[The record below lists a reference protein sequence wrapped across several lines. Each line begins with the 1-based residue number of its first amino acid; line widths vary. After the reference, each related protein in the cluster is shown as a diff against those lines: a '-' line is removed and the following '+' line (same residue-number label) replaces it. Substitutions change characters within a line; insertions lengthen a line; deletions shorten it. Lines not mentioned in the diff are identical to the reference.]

1 MDFSAAQGELPLPPM
16 HAGGGGSPYQLGLR
30 HDHEPP
36 PQQQFQHHHGGGGG
50 ANGRR
55 VSPPEPAAEEEEEEE
70 QEVKH
75 GRHALAVVPVS
86 SSGGGGG
93 GGGGIRYR
101 ECLKN
106 HAAAIGGSAT
116 DGCGEFMP
124 AGEEGSLDALR
135 CSACGCHRNFH
146 RKESSLLLL
155 DGHAGRGPPGPIH
168 HHPLAGAGGPL
179 SPSVHHHHHRGLLV
193 AALPPAPTR
202 MVMPLTAMHHQHHAH
217 AATSAESDHHQQ
229 MQHMQGQQAAR
240 KRFRTKFTAEQK
252 ARMLG
257 FAEEAGW
264 RLQKLEDDVV
274 QRFCA
279 EVGVKRRVLKVW
291 MHNNKHTLARR
302 VPPPTPSVAPHGGEG
317 IGVPRPEH
325 GRSPSRSRSRSP
337 PPPPMMMPQ
346 HQQQQLRLDGV
357 TTDL

>member
-1 MDFSAAQGELPLPPM
+1 MDFSGTQSELPLAM
-16 HAGGGGSPYQLGLR
+16 HAGGGSPYLGLR
-30 HDHEPP
+30 YEQE
-36 PQQQFQHHHGGGGG
+36 QQHSHG
-50 ANGRR
+50 ANGRH
-55 VSPPEPAAEEEEEEE
+55 VSLPEAEEEASKNR
-70 QEVKH
+70 Q
-75 GRHALAVVPVS
+75 ALAVVPMSSS
-86 SSGGGGG
+86 SSGGGGV
-93 GGGGIRYR
+93 RYR

-146 RKESSLLLL
+146 RKEPL
-155 DGHAGRGPPGPIH
+155 DGRPMH
-168 HHPLAGAGGPL
+168 HHHHLGGPL
-179 SPSVHHHHHRGLLV
+179 HHRGLLV

-202 MVMPLTAMHHQHHAH
+202 MVMPLSAAMQQQHH
-217 AATSAESDHHQQ
+217 AATSAESDDA
-229 MQHMQGQQAAR
+229 GGPPPGPAR

-264 RLQKLEDDVV
+264 RLQKLEDAAV
-274 QRFCA
+274 QRFCQ

-302 VPPPTPSVAPHGGEG
+302 VHADQPAGDAL
-317 IGVPRPEH
+317 PRPEP
-325 GRSPSRSRSRSP
+325 GGPGRSP
-337 PPPPMMMPQ
+337 PPPQQ
-346 HQQQQLRLDGV
+346 HHLRLE
-357 TTDL
+357 

>member
-1 MDFSAAQGELPLPPM
+1 MDFSGTQSELPMPM
-16 HAGGGGSPYQLGLR
+16 HAGGAPYLGL
-30 HDHEPP
+30 HHAHEH
-36 PQQQFQHHHGGGGG
+36 QQLQHHSHGG
-50 ANGRR
+50 ANGRH
-55 VSPPEPAAEEEEEEE
+55 VSRPEEEEATKNR
-70 QEVKH
+70 Q
-75 GRHALAVVPVS
+75 ALAVVPVS
-86 SSGGGGG
+86 SSGGGGV
-93 GGGGIRYR
+93 RYR

-146 RKESSLLLL
+146 RKEPL
-155 DGHAGRGPPGPIH
+155 DGRPMH
-168 HHPLAGAGGPL
+168 HHHHLGGPL
-179 SPSVHHHHHRGLLV
+179 HHRGLLV

-202 MVMPLTAMHHQHHAH
+202 MVMPLSAAMQQQHH
-217 AATSAESDHHQQ
+217 AATSAESDDA
-229 MQHMQGQQAAR
+229 GGPPPGPAR

-264 RLQKLEDDVV
+264 RLQKLEDAAV
-274 QRFCA
+274 QRFCQ

-302 VPPPTPSVAPHGGEG
+302 AHADQPAGDGL
-317 IGVPRPEH
+317 PRQEP
-325 GRSPSRSRSRSP
+325 GRSPSRSP
-337 PPPPMMMPQ
+337 PP
-346 HQQQQLRLDGV
+346 HLRLE
-357 TTDL
+357 

>member
-1 MDFSAAQGELPLPPM
+1 MDLSGAQGELPVPM
-16 HAGGGGSPYQLGLR
+16 AMHGGGSPYLGL
-30 HDHEPP
+30 
-36 PQQQFQHHHGGGGG
+36 HHHGHHEQHSHG
-50 ANGRR
+50 ANGRHM
-55 VSPPEPAAEEEEEEE
+55 SPPEVVVPPEEAKNR
-70 QEVKH
+70 Q
-75 GRHALAVVPVS
+75 LAVVPVGA
-86 SSGGGGG
+86 GGGGG
-93 GGGGIRYR
+93 GVRYR

-146 RKESSLLLL
+146 RKE
-155 DGHAGRGPPGPIH
+155 PPGGGGDPRHHHHHH
-168 HHPLAGAGGPL
+168 HHPLSPL
-179 SPSVHHHHHRGLLV
+179 AAAAHHHHHHRGLLV

-202 MVMPLTAMHHQHHAH
+202 MVMPLSAMHQQHHS
-217 AATSAESDHHQQ
+217 AASAESDDARAP
-229 MQHMQGQQAAR
+229 GEYQAAAAAPPAR

-264 RLQKLEDDVV
+264 RLQKLDDAAV
-274 QRFCA
+274 QRFCQ

-302 VPPPTPSVAPHGGEG
+302 GGGPPAEHLGGDQDQQLAG
-317 IGVPRPEH
+317 MPLPEPGGP
-325 GRSPSRSRSRSP
+325 GRSPSRSP
-337 PPPPMMMPQ
+337 PPP
-346 HQQQQLRLDGV
+346 QLRLE
-357 TTDL
+357 

>member
-1 MDFSAAQGELPLPPM
+1 MDLSGAQGELPVPM
-16 HAGGGGSPYQLGLR
+16 AMHGGGGGGGSPYLGL
-30 HDHEPP
+30 
-36 PQQQFQHHHGGGGG
+36 HHGHHEQLSHG
-50 ANGRR
+50 ANGRHM
-55 VSPPEPAAEEEEEEE
+55 SPPEVVAVPEEAKNR
-70 QEVKH
+70 Q
-75 GRHALAVVPVS
+75 LAVVPVS
-86 SSGGGGG
+86 AGTGGGGG
-93 GGGGIRYR
+93 VRYR

-146 RKESSLLLL
+146 RKE
-155 DGHAGRGPPGPIH
+155 PPGGDPRHGH
-168 HHPLAGAGGPL
+168 HHHHQYPPL
-179 SPSVHHHHHRGLLV
+179 SPLAAAHAHHHHHHRGLLV

-202 MVMPLTAMHHQHHAH
+202 MVMPLSAMHQQGQQHHS
-217 AATSAESDHHQQ
+217 AASAESDDARAPPPG
-229 MQHMQGQQAAR
+229 GQQYQQAAPAR

-264 RLQKLEDDVV
+264 RLQKLDDAAV
-274 QRFCA
+274 QRFCQ

-302 VPPPTPSVAPHGGEG
+302 GGAPPEDQLAGMPL
-317 IGVPRPEH
+317 PEP
-325 GRSPSRSRSRSP
+325 GRSPSRSP
-337 PPPPMMMPQ
+337 PPP
-346 HQQQQLRLDGV
+346 QQLRLE
-357 TTDL
+357 

>member
-1 MDFSAAQGELPLPPM
+1 MDLSGAQGELPVPM
-16 HAGGGGSPYQLGLR
+16 AMHGGGGGSPYLGL
-30 HDHEPP
+30 HHGHHHEH
-36 PQQQFQHHHGGGGG
+36 PQQHSHSP
-50 ANGRR
+50 NGRHM
-55 VSPPEPAAEEEEEEE
+55 SPPEPEEAKNR
-70 QEVKH
+70 Q
-75 GRHALAVVPVS
+75 LAVVPVGAV
-86 SSGGGGG
+86 GGGVAGG
-93 GGGGIRYR
+93 VRYR

-146 RKESSLLLL
+146 RKE
-155 DGHAGRGPPGPIH
+155 PPGGQLLGGH
-168 HHPLAGAGGPL
+168 HHPLSPL
-179 SPSVHHHHHRGLLV
+179 AAAHHHHHHRGLLV

-202 MVMPLTAMHHQHHAH
+202 MVMPLSAMQVQQQAHHS
-217 AATSAESDHHQQ
+217 AASAESDDARAQQ
-229 MQHMQGQQAAR
+229 PPAR

-264 RLQKLEDDVV
+264 RLQKLDDAAV
-274 QRFCA
+274 QRFCQ

-302 VPPPTPSVAPHGGEG
+302 GQEGGG
-317 IGVPRPEH
+317 DPPEH
-325 GRSPSRSRSRSP
+325 LGQLAGGMPLPEPGGPGRSPSPSWSP
-337 PPPPMMMPQ
+337 PP
-346 HQQQQLRLDGV
+346 QQLRLD
-357 TTDL
+357 

>member
-1 MDFSAAQGELPLPPM
+1 MDLSGAQGELPVPLAM
-16 HAGGGGSPYQLGLR
+16 HGGGGGSPYLGM
-30 HDHEPP
+30 HHGHYEH
-36 PQQQFQHHHGGGGG
+36 PQQHSHG
-50 ANGRR
+50 ANGRHM
-55 VSPPEPAAEEEEEEE
+55 SPPEAVVPEEAKSR
-70 QEVKH
+70 Q
-75 GRHALAVVPVS
+75 LAVVPVGA
-86 SSGGGGG
+86 GGGAGG
-93 GGGGIRYR
+93 VRYR

-146 RKESSLLLL
+146 RKE
-155 DGHAGRGPPGPIH
+155 PPGGDPRQLHHHHHH
-168 HHPLAGAGGPL
+168 HHPLSPL
-179 SPSVHHHHHRGLLV
+179 AAAHHHHHHRGLLV

-202 MVMPLTAMHHQHHAH
+202 MVMPLSAMQHHS
-217 AATSAESDHHQQ
+217 AASADSDDARAP
-229 MQHMQGQQAAR
+229 GQQQQGPAAAR

-264 RLQKLEDDVV
+264 RLQKLDDAEV
-274 QRFCA
+274 QRFCQ

-302 VPPPTPSVAPHGGEG
+302 GLPDGGDPEQQLEG
-317 IGVPRPEH
+317 MPLPEPVGP
-325 GRSPSRSRSRSP
+325 GRSPSRSP
-337 PPPPMMMPQ
+337 PPPPQ
-346 HQQQQLRLDGV
+346 HQQLRLE
-357 TTDL
+357 

>member
-1 MDFSAAQGELPLPPM
+1 MDLSGAQGELPVPM
-16 HAGGGGSPYQLGLR
+16 AMHGGGGGSPYLGL
-30 HDHEPP
+30 HHGHHYEH
-36 PQQQFQHHHGGGGG
+36 PQQHSRGP
-50 ANGRR
+50 NGRHM
-55 VSPPEPAAEEEEEEE
+55 SPPDVVVPEEAKNR
-70 QEVKH
+70 Q
-75 GRHALAVVPVS
+75 LAVVPVGAV
-86 SSGGGGG
+86 GGGGAG
-93 GGGGIRYR
+93 GVRYR

-146 RKESSLLLL
+146 RKE
-155 DGHAGRGPPGPIH
+155 PPGGDARQLHGHHPH
-168 HHPLAGAGGPL
+168 HHPLSPL
-179 SPSVHHHHHRGLLV
+179 AAAHHHHRGLLV

-202 MVMPLTAMHHQHHAH
+202 MVMPLSAMQHQAHHS
-217 AATSAESDHHQQ
+217 AASAESDDARAQQ
-229 MQHMQGQQAAR
+229 PPAR

-264 RLQKLEDDVV
+264 RLQKLDDAAV
-274 QRFCA
+274 QRFCQ

-302 VPPPTPSVAPHGGEG
+302 GQEGGHHGGD
-317 IGVPRPEH
+317 PEH
-325 GRSPSRSRSRSP
+325 LGQLGGGMPLPEPGGPGRSPSPSRSP
-337 PPPPMMMPQ
+337 PP
-346 HQQQQLRLDGV
+346 QQLRLD
-357 TTDL
+357 

>member
-1 MDFSAAQGELPLPPM
+1 MDLSGAQGELPVPM
-16 HAGGGGSPYQLGLR
+16 AMHGGGGGSPYLGL
-30 HDHEPP
+30 HHGHQHEH
-36 PQQQFQHHHGGGGG
+36 PQQHGHGP
-50 ANGRR
+50 NGRHM
-55 VSPPEPAAEEEEEEE
+55 SPPEEAKNR
-70 QEVKH
+70 Q
-75 GRHALAVVPVS
+75 LAVVPVGAV
-86 SSGGGGG
+86 GGGVVGG
-93 GGGGIRYR
+93 VRYR

-146 RKESSLLLL
+146 RKE
-155 DGHAGRGPPGPIH
+155 PPGGQLLGGH
-168 HHPLAGAGGPL
+168 HHPLSPL
-179 SPSVHHHHHRGLLV
+179 AAAHHHHHHHHRGLLV

-202 MVMPLTAMHHQHHAH
+202 MVMPLSAMQVQQQAHHS
-217 AATSAESDHHQQ
+217 AASAESDDARAQQ
-229 MQHMQGQQAAR
+229 PPAR

-264 RLQKLEDDVV
+264 RLQKLDDAAV
-274 QRFCA
+274 QRFCQ

-302 VPPPTPSVAPHGGEG
+302 GQEQEGGRVHLVG
-317 IGVPRPEH
+317 DPEH
-325 GRSPSRSRSRSP
+325 LGQLGGGMPLPEPGGPGRSPSPSRSP
-337 PPPPMMMPQ
+337 PP
-346 HQQQQLRLDGV
+346 QQLRLD
-357 TTDL
+357 

>member
-1 MDFSAAQGELPLPPM
+1 MDLSGAQGELPVPILM
-16 HAGGGGSPYQLGLR
+16 HGAGGGSPYLGL
-30 HDHEPP
+30 
-36 PQQQFQHHHGGGGG
+36 HHHEHLQQHGHG
-50 ANGRR
+50 ANGRHM
-55 VSPPEPAAEEEEEEE
+55 SPPEVMVPEESKNR
-70 QEVKH
+70 Q
-75 GRHALAVVPVS
+75 LAVVPVGA
-86 SSGGGGG
+86 GGGGG
-93 GGGGIRYR
+93 PGVRYR

-146 RKESSLLLL
+146 RKE
-155 DGHAGRGPPGPIH
+155 PPGGGDPRQLHGHH
-168 HHPLAGAGGPL
+168 HHPHPL
-179 SPSVHHHHHRGLLV
+179 SPLAAAHHHHRGLLV

-202 MVMPLTAMHHQHHAH
+202 MVMPLSAMQQQQQTHHSAASADSDDARAPGYQHQ
-217 AATSAESDHHQQ
+217 AAA
-229 MQHMQGQQAAR
+229 APPAR

-264 RLQKLEDDVV
+264 RLQKLDDAAV
-274 QRFCA
+274 QRFCQ

-302 VPPPTPSVAPHGGEG
+302 VTDGGD
-317 IGVPRPEH
+317 PEH
-325 GRSPSRSRSRSP
+325 QLAGMPLPEPGEIGRSPSRSP
-337 PPPPMMMPQ
+337 PRPP
-346 HQQQQLRLDGV
+346 QQVRLE
-357 TTDL
+357 

>member
-1 MDFSAAQGELPLPPM
+1 MDLSGAQGELPVPLAM
-16 HAGGGGSPYQLGLR
+16 HGGGGGSPYLGL
-30 HDHEPP
+30 HHGHHEHP
-36 PQQQFQHHHGGGGG
+36 QHHSHG
-50 ANGRR
+50 ANGRHM
-55 VSPPEPAAEEEEEEE
+55 SPPEVVVPEEAKNR
-70 QEVKH
+70 Q
-75 GRHALAVVPVS
+75 LAVVPVGA
-86 SSGGGGG
+86 GGGGAG
-93 GGGGIRYR
+93 VRYR

-146 RKESSLLLL
+146 RKE
-155 DGHAGRGPPGPIH
+155 PPGGDARQLHGHHHHHH
-168 HHPLAGAGGPL
+168 HHPLSPL
-179 SPSVHHHHHRGLLV
+179 AAAHHHHHRGLLV

-202 MVMPLTAMHHQHHAH
+202 MVMPLSAMQQQANHS
-217 AATSAESDHHQQ
+217 AASADSDDARAP
-229 MQHMQGQQAAR
+229 GQQQQGPPPAR

-264 RLQKLEDDVV
+264 RLQKLDDAAV
-274 QRFCA
+274 QRFCQ

-302 VPPPTPSVAPHGGEG
+302 GLPDGDPEQQLGGM
-317 IGVPRPEH
+317 PLPEPGGP
-325 GRSPSRSRSRSP
+325 GRSPSRSP
-337 PPPPMMMPQ
+337 PPPP
-346 HQQQQLRLDGV
+346 QQLRLE
-357 TTDL
+357 

>member
-1 MDFSAAQGELPLPPM
+1 M
-16 HAGGGGSPYQLGLR
+16 
-30 HDHEPP
+30 
-36 PQQQFQHHHGGGGG
+36 
-50 ANGRR
+50 
-55 VSPPEPAAEEEEEEE
+55 
-70 QEVKH
+70 
-75 GRHALAVVPVS
+75 
-86 SSGGGGG
+86 GGGGG
-93 GGGGIRYR
+93 GGAGVRYR

-146 RKESSLLLL
+146 RKE
-155 DGHAGRGPPGPIH
+155 PPGGDTRQQLHGHHRH
-168 HHPLAGAGGPL
+168 HHPLSPL
-179 SPSVHHHHHRGLLV
+179 AAAHHHHRGLLV

-202 MVMPLTAMHHQHHAH
+202 MVMPLSAMQQQAHHSTA
-217 AATSAESDHHQQ
+217 SAESDDARAP
-229 MQHMQGQQAAR
+229 GQQQPPAR

-264 RLQKLEDDVV
+264 RLQKLDDAEV
-274 QRFCA
+274 QRFCQ

-302 VPPPTPSVAPHGGEG
+302 GHGEG
-317 IGVPRPEH
+317 EHHGVDPEQELGH
-325 GRSPSRSRSRSP
+325 LGQLGGMPHPEPGGPGRSPSRSP
-337 PPPPMMMPQ
+337 PPPPP
-346 HQQQQLRLDGV
+346 QQLRLE
-357 TTDL
+357 